1 MVERHQSQGR
11 VGTWP
16 WPQPGEPG
24 AADAGAAPWLP
35 GLWGLAG
42 LAGFAG
48 PMAARLREWAAA
60 EVAPGRLFPW
70 LPVAFG
76 FGIVIYFSAEREP
89 VWWVAAALAALL
101 FALAF
106 ALRTRAAFPAALGC
120 AVLVAGFATAA
131 IKARLLDHPVLRAT
145 AYSVSVKGFV
155 EAREERERSD
165 RIVVR
170 VAALDGARLSDRP
183 DRVRLSVRKG
193 KAPPV
198 GAFVALKAR
207 INPPSS
213 PFRPGG
219 YDLARDLYFQ
229 GIGATGLTLAR
240 SGSRRHRSRGGCGC
254 NSPPRSPPSAT
265 PSMPASAQRCRAM
278 PARSPRR

>member
-11 VGTWP
+11 IGTSP
-16 WPQPGEPG
+16 WPQPG
-24 AADAGAAPWLP
+24 AAGEVPWLP
-35 GLWGLAG
+35 GLPGLAG
-42 LAGFAG
+42 LTGLAG

-76 FGIVIYFSAEREP
+76 CGIVIYFTAEREP

-106 ALRTRAAFPAALGC
+106 ALRTRPAFAVALGF
-120 AVLVAGFATAA
+120 AVLAAGFATAA
-131 IKARLLDHPVLRAT
+131 VKARLLDHPVLRAT

-170 VAALDGARLSDRP
+170 VAALDGGGPRLSAPP
-183 DRVRLSVRKG
+183 DRIRLSVRKG
-193 KAPPV
+193 LAPPV

-229 GIGATGLTLAR
+229 GIGATGLTLGAIKVEAPPQP
-240 SGSRRHRSRGGCGC
+240 GGLWLQFATAIA
-254 NSPPRSPPSAT
+254 PFAT
-265 PSMPASAQRCRAM
+265 PSISSSAPRCRAM